1 MGWFKELCLGYLVGS
16 ELENGNMEAAKEYLD
31 ELEKARLE
39 NKENDK
45 KND

>member
-1 MGWFKELCLGYLVGS
+1 MGWFKELCLGYLVGA

-31 ELEKARLE
+31 ELEKTRSE